1 MAALRGWEED
11 LRHQPAHSP
20 VLDARDPRVEL
31 VLNAVRVEEE
41 DEGVPDARGH
51 SSDRMEEVR

>member
-1 MAALRGWEED
+1 
-11 LRHQPAHSP
+11 
-20 VLDARDPRVEL
+20 VEL